1 MNYDT
6 EYVLFRIGVLNS
18 QQTLA
23 TESQYTFMKTPSIR
37 RQCITLECVAMAGW
51 RDISL
56 TSGHPHTSSGVHLY
70 SILWSHETLLYHFT
84 LLLAYL
90 ISILVSEK
98 YNKVH
103 FSMSMSKPCDKYI
116 HHYFQFPMWLDC
128 ILCQITIILRSVHYY
143 IHNKNCVNA
152 NTRTKNELYVK
163 IFFQIH
169 KFICK
174 DKYISC
180 LWAKSK
186 SWTHYTRHRL
196 HLSNLVE

>member
-1 MNYDT
+1 
-6 EYVLFRIGVLNS
+6 
-18 QQTLA
+18 
-23 TESQYTFMKTPSIR
+23 MKTPSSR

-56 TSGHPHTSSGVHLY
+56 TSGHPHPHTSSGVHLY

-116 HHYFQFPMWLDC
+116 HHYFQFPMWLVY
-128 ILCQITIILRSVHYY
+128 ILCQITIILCSVHYF
-143 IHNKNCVNA
+143 IHNKNCVTA
-152 NTRTKNELYVK
+152 NTKNELYFKMV
-163 IFFQIH
+163 IQ
-169 KFICK
+169 
-174 DKYISC
+174 
-180 LWAKSK
+180 
-186 SWTHYTRHRL
+186 
-196 HLSNLVE
+196 

>member
-1 MNYDT
+1 MKFVSQFHYENKIFFMVPMNYET

-56 TSGHPHTSSGVHLY
+56 TSGHPHTSLGVHLY

-90 ISILVSEK
+90 ISILFLKSIIRFISLCPCQSHVINISIIIF
-98 YNKVH
+98 NSQCGLIA
-103 FSMSMSKPCDKYI
+103 FS
-116 HHYFQFPMWLDC
+116 
-128 ILCQITIILRSVHYY
+128 
-143 IHNKNCVNA
+143 
-152 NTRTKNELYVK
+152 
-163 IFFQIH
+163 
-169 KFICK
+169 
-174 DKYISC
+174 
-180 LWAKSK
+180 AK
-186 SWTHYTRHRL
+186 
-196 HLSNLVE
+196 